1 MATTIGQPSPASPAL
16 NSGSRTQYQQKP
28 PDRVLV
34 RPATP
39 SSNFV
44 RQQQQQDAAPPHHFG
59 SSPAAIDESSHSPAV
74 GFSDLPHELLIHIF
88 SFLTIDESPIPL
100 DTPTNGRA
108 DEQDV
113 YLPTFDPE
121 PHPTQTELTRSTL
134 LSLSLVCRDFYASVK
149 PFLWDS
155 VVLHNGKGWMR
166 VVDALV
172 EEVVVDAN
180 GEVVQPQSQSQP
192 FADATAN
199 ATAASSANTQP
210 PLDVGSS
217 ADAPAEYAAQLL
229 SPQLSATKSPSLLP
243 PISPETLTSTLHGS
257 SSPSKPQILCRQP
270 TPLILPVNELT
281 FSTAPPLEPHPLEI
295 DEEEVVDVADLGLE
309 NASRPN
315 RCMGNAYCQASG
327 RGCCGPRSQSRASE
341 EEMQERRGR
350 TMAVQA
356 GWSSSGLNLILPQ
369 QGQPEQQQAQT
380 PENGRQTSPASA
392 GSGSGSTA
400 PSANLARV
408 AYLPALLT
416 PPASRQVSPAPAP
429 RLRSRSRS
437 QSHSRSRSRGQ
448 PVGAG
453 RRDLSPERAVR
464 PGGML
469 RRASTLRRTSTAESA
484 VDEEDADEAELG
496 ERSMGGIIQRLNSM
510 SEHVVGTERLQVA
523 YDQARRGRR
532 RNDEE
537 RDILDYFGEDWR
549 HGVQELDDEVFE
561 VDSDTPGPLIKHL
574 SFANFRTTGT
584 RRTQEEAVRGK
595 FVTGG
600 RLEGV
605 LKNAPKLRSLAMT
618 EYVDSSLTLPVL
630 TELFFRGYERPA
642 HPYSAEQ
649 EAIDGQS
656 STTHH
661 VVEYVPYEPE
671 TDEEQWERRAT
682 FSQMEALDF
691 TGCVSKVFGESLV
704 RFVQGWLV
712 PPHETDADR
721 GRTRGRQGE
730 ENASTPS
737 SWTRPSFPGLKRLSL
752 RGCVT
757 LSPGTI
763 AALLACC
770 PSLTHL
776 DLSFTRVSPEALQ
789 VLASQPDL
797 RLVALSLARSTR
809 LTSESLRDF
818 LLHAPCAATIT
829 DLNMYGDQTYESP
842 LTPEDLGI
850 IIRYAPCFQAG
861 QLRYL
866 DLSAAPFTAE
876 LLDPEVFPAQP
887 RLKSLGLSFIPLLPL
902 QPLATFLRVN
912 APHVEIL
919 TLTHSSTRVDLA
931 LGLSSLA
938 INMNLHAK
946 LVNPLCLPPFSVYGP
961 SYEGPGAPTRLRII
975 ELSQTVRKALGPS
988 GGNWKTIRSKGGRGW
1003 YVDCAAGWI
1012 GEFDPATQSSRIVY
1026 RRLLSKDH
1034 PWRRYLEQLS
1044 LADGKVSS
1052 GVGWHSRKME
1062 VVKGHGMMGREEGLY
1077 GAGAFAFEG

>member
-1 MATTIGQPSPASPAL
+1 MATTFTQPRPGSPAFS
-16 NSGSRTQYQQKP
+16 SGARTQYQQR
-28 PDRVLV
+28 PDRILV

-39 SSNFV
+39 NNAV
-44 RQQQQQDAAPPHHFG
+44 ARQQQQQQDAPHHLG
-59 SSPAAIDESSHSPAV
+59 SSPAHSEPAHTPL

-100 DTPTNGRA
+100 DTPTNGRS

-113 YLPTFDPE
+113 YLPTFDPA

-134 LSLSLVCRDFYASVK
+134 LSLCLVCRDFYASVK

-172 EEVVVDAN
+172 EEVVVDAE
-180 GEVVQPQSQSQP
+180 GEVVQPGAEEVAQP
-192 FADATAN
+192 LAEPQPAVEDPL
-199 ATAASSANTQP
+199 SST
-210 PLDVGSS
+210 
-217 ADAPAEYAAQLL
+217 APAEYAAQLL
-229 SPQLSATKSPSLLP
+229 SPQLSASKGPSLLP
-243 PISPETLTSTLHGS
+243 PVSPETLTSTLHGT

-281 FSTAPPLEPHPLEI
+281 FSTAPPLEPHPLEA
-295 DEEEVVDVADLGLE
+295 DEEDVVDVADLGLE
-309 NASRPN
+309 NTAQTL
-315 RCMGNAYCQASG
+315 CMGNAYCQASG
-327 RGCCGPRSQSRASE
+327 RGCCGPRSQSQESE
-341 EEMQERRGR
+341 EDIRRGR
-350 TMAVQA
+350 TTAVPA

-369 QGQPEQQQAQT
+369 QGHAQQQGV
-380 PENGRQTSPASA
+380 ESGRQTSPASA
-392 GSGSGSTA
+392 GSASSA
-400 PSANLARV
+400 PAPNLARV

-437 QSHSRSRSRGQ
+437 QSHSRSRSRG
-448 PVGAG
+448 PAVGG
-453 RRDLSPERAVR
+453 RRELSPERVR
-464 PGGML
+464 PVGML
-469 RRASTLRRTSTAESA
+469 RRASTLRRTATAESA
-484 VDEEDADEAELG
+484 VDEEDANEAELG
-496 ERSMGGIIQRLNSM
+496 ETSMGGIIQRLNSM
-510 SEHVVGTERLQVA
+510 SEHVAGTERLQIA
-523 YDQARRGRR
+523 HDLAHRGRR
-532 RNDEE
+532 RNDED

-561 VDSDTPGPLIKHL
+561 QDLDTPGPLIKHL

-649 EAIDGQS
+649 EEIDGQS
-656 STTHH
+656 SGTHH

-712 PPHETDADR
+712 PPHETDER
-721 GRTRGRQGE
+721 GRSRGRQHE
-730 ENASTPS
+730 PANASVASTA
-737 SWTRPSFPGLKRLSL
+737 WVRPSFPGLKRLSL

-776 DLSFTRVSPEALQ
+776 DLSFTRVSPESLQ

-818 LLHAPCAATIT
+818 LLHAPCAATII
-829 DLNMYGDQTYESP
+829 DLNLYGDQTYESP

-850 IIRYAPCFQAG
+850 IVRYAPCFQAG

-866 DLSAAPFTAE
+866 DMSAAPFTAE
-876 LLDPEVFPAQP
+876 LLDPDVFPAQP

-902 QPLATFLRVN
+902 QPLATLLRVN

-938 INMNLHAK
+938 LNMNLHAK
-946 LVNPLCLPPFSVYGP
+946 LVNPLCLPPFSVYGA

-1012 GEFDPATQSSRIVY
+1012 SEFDPATQTSRIVY
-1026 RRLLSKDH
+1026 RRLLSRDH